1 MAAIAGRDG
10 DMVEERQWNGLVAE
24 IENAGLI
31 SSGHFAYRSGM
42 HSLRLLDRDRMLS
55 DTHIASRLGYVLA
68 KRFFLVRSD
77 VVATPSIWGAG
88 LAQWVS
94 YFLEPRR
101 PVIYARNSDHKFTFT
116 PGTESIEGKRVLVI
130 DNLILTGSTMQGF
143 VQAITRAGGTPVAV
157 GTLANLSGMDF
168 PIEVVGILND
178 ELEIFD
184 PAQHP
189 NKASG
194 VPVTEVGY

>member
-1 MAAIAGRDG
+1 
-10 DMVEERQWNGLVAE
+10 MVEERQWHGLLAE

-42 HSLRLLDRDRMLS
+42 HSLRLLDRDRLLS
-55 DTHIASRLGYVLA
+55 DTHIASRLGYILA

-101 PVIYARNSDHKFTFT
+101 PVIYARTNDDKFTFT

-130 DNLILTGSTMQGF
+130 DNLILTGTTMRNF

-157 GTLANLSGMDF
+157 GTLANLSGMEF
-168 PIEVVGILND
+168 PIDVVGILDD
-178 ELEIFD
+178 ELDIFD
-184 PAQHP
+184 PKQNP
-189 NKASG
+189 EKGSG
-194 VPVTEVGY
+194 ISITEVGY

>member
-1 MAAIAGRDG
+1 MAAAVGRD
-10 DMVEERQWNGLVAE
+10 DSMVEERLWHGLVTE

-101 PVIYARNSDHKFTFT
+101 PVIYARNHDDHFTFT
-116 PGTESIEGKRVLVI
+116 PGTASIDGKRVLVI

-157 GTLANLSGMDF
+157 GSLANLSRTEF
-168 PIEVVGILND
+168 PIDVVGILNR
-178 ELEIFD
+178 ELDIFD
-184 PAQHP
+184 PARQP
-189 NKASG
+189 SKGAG
-194 VPVTEVGY
+194 IPVTEVGY